1 MINETKV
8 INFNYFKTIKQRKVS
23 YRRFGKKQEYYLGIH
38 SAINHRDFHLEMMF
52 LDSFIVKAIIY
63 HVKINVNVLTQMQ

>member
-23 YRRFGKKQEYYLGIH
+23 YRSFGKKQEYYLEIH
-38 SAINHRDFHLEMMF
+38 SAINHQDFLLEMMF
-52 LDSFIVKAIIY
+52 FDSFIVKAIIY
-63 HVKINVNVLTQMQ
+63 HVKINVNVLIQMQ